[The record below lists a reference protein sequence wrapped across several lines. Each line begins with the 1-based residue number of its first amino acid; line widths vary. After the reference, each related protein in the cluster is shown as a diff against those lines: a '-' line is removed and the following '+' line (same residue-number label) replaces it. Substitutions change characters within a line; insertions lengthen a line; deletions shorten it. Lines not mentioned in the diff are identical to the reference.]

1 MAAAAGQTAGK
12 RFAYIEKKPGPV
24 PGFFVTPGYTSQV
37 ADPILNITRETDWLT
52 LELNRPDARNALSP
66 EMISALTSELA
77 RAARDVSIRG
87 VTLRGAGKVFCA
99 GGDLKGFHAL
109 NTEHGS
115 SPENTRTAS
124 RETGRLLR
132 AVALQPQPVIVV
144 VHGAAMA
151 GGLGLMAAADIAI
164 VHSGTRFALTETR
177 LGLIP
182 AQIAPWIVRRAGTI
196 AAKRLMLTG
205 AAFTADEAL
214 ALGLADF
221 VETDE
226 AQLRERFERIKRNIR
241 SCAPGANRT
250 TKQLIQHLEAQ
261 TLDDFIE
268 RAVDA
273 FSQALAGE
281 EGQHGIQSFLDKSPP
296 PWQSN

>member
-1 MAAAAGQTAGK
+1 MTD
-12 RFAYIEKKPGPV
+12 
-24 PGFFVTPGYTSQV
+24 TT
-37 ADPILNITRETDWLT
+37 LNITRETDWLT
-52 LELNRPDARNALSP
+52 LELNRPDSRNALSP
-66 EMISALTSELA
+66 ELISTLTSELVRA
-77 RAARDVSIRG
+77 REDISIRG
-87 VTLRGAGKVFCA
+87 MTLRGAGEVFCA
-99 GGDLKGFHAL
+99 GGDLKGFRAL
-109 NTEHGS
+109 NNEHES
-115 SPENTRTAS
+115 SLEDIHTAS

-144 VHGAAMA
+144 AHGAAMA

-164 VHSGTRFALTETR
+164 VHADTRFALTETR

-205 AAFTADEAL
+205 AAFAADEAL

-221 VETDE
+221 VESDE
-226 AQLRERFERIKRNIR
+226 ERLQERLERIKGDIR

-250 TKQLIQHLEAQ
+250 TKALMQHLEAQ

-268 RAVDA
+268 RAADA

-281 EGQHGIQSFLDKSPP
+281 EGQQGIQSFLDRSPP
-296 PWQSN
+296 PWRSN